1 MLNPSLS
8 GNVFLFSC
16 YFISWF
22 SFRFLCSCL
31 LFQSVCAGVGSCQQ
45 AMGQGEEVQRPLH
58 TSICQNFANTSSPAG
73 LAAKVEPVM
82 EAAAIAST
90 PDGVAGAVWWDLNI
104 QFNMSRGFSL
114 KLSNEKQD
122 VLNCPHSDSQLL
134 WECGFWSMSRVQL
147 LPPLILLLFFVFFC
161 GGVNTIQRG
170 TGILNRTLAGKAFRS
185 RHLYIL
191 FDGLETP
198 WRVLVSS
205 LLRAGKVWASLRGWI
220 CLWMLECL
228 VQPCPT

>member
-1 MLNPSLS
+1 
-8 GNVFLFSC
+8 
-16 YFISWF
+16 
-22 SFRFLCSCL
+22 
-31 LFQSVCAGVGSCQQ
+31 
-45 AMGQGEEVQRPLH
+45 MGQGEEVQRPLH

-134 WECGFWSMSRVQL
+134 WECGFWSS
-147 LPPLILLLFFVFFC
+147 PESNSCHPSSSSFFSSFSV
-161 GGVNTIQRG
+161 V
-170 TGILNRTLAGKAFRS
+170 
-185 RHLYIL
+185 
-191 FDGLETP
+191 GLTP
-198 WRVLVSS
+198 YNEAL
-205 LLRAGKVWASLRGWI
+205 GY
-220 CLWMLECL
+220 
-228 VQPCPT
+228 